1 MIYSFI
7 AGIAS
12 GIWGAI
18 TTAFTN
24 ILTSITSTVGGIR
37 DAIVEGFQE
46 AIDWITS
53 LPEQAV
59 QWGADIINAIV
70 DGITGAVGAVGEA
83 VSGVADKI
91 KSFLGFSVPED
102 GPLSDFDTYMPD
114 MIDLM
119 VKGITEGKARVSEAL
134 QGLAGDMSV
143 MATANVVSPR
153 TAATATGSNQ
163 INRTVVLNS
172 NINNTFN
179 GERAAQ
185 QRMAGAAKQ
194 SARDVTSELARGLA
208 YAR

>member
-1 MIYSFI
+1 MR
-7 AGIAS
+7 
-12 GIWGAI
+12 I
-18 TTAFTN
+18 TELLQDAT
-24 ILTSITSTVGGIR
+24 IELGVKVGSK
-37 DAIVEGFQE
+37 EE
-46 AIDWITS
+46 AIDH
-53 LPEQAV
+53 L
-59 QWGADIINAIV
+59 
-70 DGITGAVGAVGEA
+70 
-83 VSGVADKI
+83 
-91 KSFLGFSVPED
+91 
-102 GPLSDFDTYMPD
+102 
-114 MIDLM
+114 IDLM